1 MIKNIKLTNFRIF
14 NDLELQTNNSLVIL
28 SGKNATGKT
37 SILEAIYLCST
48 SKSHR
53 VNDLTGLINQNSNY
67 AICEIESDN
76 KFKMVISKEGRA
88 LFINKK
94 EINKISEFIGNL
106 NVVMFSP
113 SDLNLIQGSKGDKRR
128 FLDLEVSLLDKSY
141 LKASTVYKKI
151 LKERNDLLK
160 QNDLDLKYLDVITK
174 SLIEYLEIIYKKR
187 INFIDR
193 LNFYLEDISKKLN
206 VEDIKIVYNKT
217 FDNDIYKSF
226 KSKEKLDLITKV
238 TNIGIHRDDF
248 TIYINKLD
256 ASIYASEGQIRTI
269 CIAIKLALKEYIRE
283 ITKKEP
289 ILLLDDVFAALDNQ
303 RIESLTSY
311 VKDGQQTFI
320 TTTSIL
326 EIPDELLK
334 NASVLR
340 IEKKGEKR

>member
-14 NDLELQTNNSLVIL
+14 ENLELQTNNSLVIL

-53 VNDLTGLINQNSNY
+53 TNNLDGIIKNDCNFS
-67 AICEIESDN
+67 ICEIDES
-76 KFKMVISKEGRA
+76 KKIKMVISKEGKA

-94 EINKISEFIGNL
+94 EITKISEFIGNL

-113 SDLNLIQGSKGDKRR
+113 YDLCLIQGAKGDRRR
-128 FLDLEVSLLDKSY
+128 FLDLEISLLDKTY
-141 LKASTVYKKI
+141 LKASTAYKKI

-160 QNDLDLKYLDVITK
+160 QNNIDLKYLDVLTN
-174 SLIEYLEIIYKKR
+174 SLIEYLIIIYNKR
-187 INFIDR
+187 ISFIEKTNLY
-193 LNFYLEDISKKLN
+193 LNKISNQMKIENIKL
-206 VEDIKIVYNKT
+206 IYNKT
-217 FDNDIYKSF
+217 FDDDIYKSF
-226 KSKEKLDLITKV
+226 KQKEKIDLLTKV

-248 TIYINKLD
+248 TIYINNFD
-256 ASIYASEGQIRTI
+256 ASVYASEGQIRTI
-269 CIAIKLALKEYIRE
+269 CIAVKLALKEYIKE
-283 ITKKEP
+283 VTGEEP

-303 RIESLTSY
+303 RIESLTQF
-311 VKDGQQTFI
+311 VKGGKQTFI

-334 NASVLR
+334 DANVLR
-340 IEKKGEKR
+340 IDKKGDKR

>member
-1 MIKNIKLTNFRIF
+1 MIKNIKLTNFRVF

-53 VNDLTGLINQNSNY
+53 VNNLEGIINHGNDF
-67 AICEIESDN
+67 AICEIEAN
-76 KFKMVISKEGRA
+76 KKIKMVISKEGKA
-88 LFINKK
+88 LYINKN
-94 EINKISEFIGNL
+94 EISKISDFIGNL

-113 SDLNLIQGSKGDKRR
+113 YDLCLIQGAKGDRRR

-141 LKASTVYKKI
+141 LKASTAYKKV

-160 QNDLDLKYLDVITK
+160 GNNLDLKYLDVLTK
-174 SLIEYLEIIYKKR
+174 TLIEYLEIIYKKR
-187 INFIDR
+187 IYFINK
-193 LNFYLEDISKKLN
+193 LNFYLTDITKKMKIEN
-206 VEDIKIVYNKT
+206 IKISYNRT
-217 FDNDIYKSF
+217 FDDDIYKSF
-226 KSKEKLDLITKV
+226 KSKEKLDLMTKV

-248 TIYINKLD
+248 TIYINDLD

-269 CIAIKLALKEYIRE
+269 CIALKLALKEYIKE
-283 ITKKEP
+283 ATGEEP

-303 RIESLTSY
+303 RIESLTQY
-311 VKDGQQTFI
+311 VKGGQQTFI

-334 NASVLR
+334 NANVLR

>member
-1 MIKNIKLTNFRIF
+1 MIKNIKLTNFRVF

-53 VNDLTGLINQNSNY
+53 VNNLEGIINHGNDF
-67 AICEIESDN
+67 AICEIEAN
-76 KFKMVISKEGRA
+76 KKIKMVISKEGKA
-88 LFINKK
+88 LYINKN
-94 EINKISEFIGNL
+94 EISKISDFIGNL

-113 SDLNLIQGSKGDKRR
+113 YDLCLIQGAKGDRRR

-141 LKASTVYKKI
+141 LKASTAYKKV

-160 QNDLDLKYLDVITK
+160 GNNLDLKYLDVLTK
-174 SLIEYLEIIYKKR
+174 TLIEYLEIIYKKR
-187 INFIDR
+187 IYFINK
-193 LNFYLEDISKKLN
+193 LNFYLTDITKKMKIEN
-206 VEDIKIVYNKT
+206 IKISYNRT
-217 FDNDIYKSF
+217 FDDDIYKSF
-226 KSKEKLDLITKV
+226 KSKEKLDLMTKV

-248 TIYINKLD
+248 TIYINDLD

-269 CIAIKLALKEYIRE
+269 CIALKLALKEYIKE
-283 ITKKEP
+283 ATGEEP

-303 RIESLTSY
+303 RIESLTQY
-311 VKDGQQTFI
+311 VKGGQQTFI